1 MIAAV
6 AAGLAVASR
15 KRGTTEVVLA
25 GAGIAA
31 ALVARVGREL
41 YGRPDIPATSI
52 VLIAVSCVL
61 AVVLLRGLL
70 TARGERRQLVALLI
84 GGLALY
90 QGLTLAPTLT
100 KGVVLTALP
109 ANVERAAVA
118 TALACAVATLA
129 VGMFAEG
136 FERVRHTART
146 PLVTPRA

>member
-1 MIAAV
+1 V
-6 AAGLAVASR
+6 SR
-15 KRGTTEVVLA
+15 TTEVVLA
-25 GAGIAA
+25 AAGLAA
-31 ALVARVGREL
+31 ALVARLGREL
-41 YGRPDIPATSI
+41 YGRPDIPATSL

-90 QGLTLAPTLT
+90 QGLTLVPNLT
-100 KGVVLTALP
+100 KGIVLAALP

-129 VGMFAEG
+129 VGMFAEA
-136 FERVRHTART
+136 FERVRLTART

>member
-1 MIAAV
+1 M
-6 AAGLAVASR
+6 
-15 KRGTTEVVLA
+15 
-25 GAGIAA
+25 
-31 ALVARVGREL
+31 
-41 YGRPDIPATSI
+41 
-52 VLIAVSCVL
+52 L

-100 KGVVLTALP
+100 KGIVLAALP

-118 TALACAVATLA
+118 TALACAVATL